1 MDNEQLIRN
10 CFERDWKHSKLM
22 NFIKNAAEQEKAK
35 ELLFSHYKFIKELY
49 KYYSSWSPFNG
60 DIWAVAN
67 NAYT

>member
-1 MDNEQLIRN
+1 
-10 CFERDWKHSKLM
+10 M